1 MMAQGKAQHSHDPY
15 AQRAKTLAS
24 SVQRLRG
31 WVGSDPSKAP
41 ELADALVELTAH
53 RLLGHGYASAAADAQ
68 EAVRRAAE
76 LLAAKGPLGP
86 YTSITDAVR
95 YVTAVIQ
102 LAAIQTGLGMPDAA
116 GRTIESLRD
125 INDQLGDGLRSHLKP
140 QTAIWALLCSARAAL
155 ASMDVAAANAYA
167 DATRARLAESGLDDV
182 PDANYLSMDV
192 DRLASDSR
200 WAGGRAEEAIAFLY
214 AAKVRYDTVVDG
226 RLQESARLSPALL
239 ERLAEPLA
247 GLYGDLADRLLMTG
261 EIDLGMATRRTL
273 IQLLREPSGRL
284 GDHSRAQLAS
294 AYADLGRD
302 LEASGRLFEADAAR
316 AEAAAVMPHGQPVDE
331 DHGSATLSPG
341 AQILAG
347 APLSPSAAFAA
358 STASTKIV
366 DLAALQAE
374 HQRRKAAWLEAERPG
389 AHQHE
394 LRLMDQA
401 RVDAEYREAEEANAK
416 QAEAARL
423 AVERARAEEEQRL
436 EATRQAAAEETERL
450 ERKRRR
456 EARIEAHR
464 LEAEK
469 RDAEQ
474 REAERLEAERIEL
487 ERLQAQIDE
496 LERTEK
502 PSHEQ

>member
-1 MMAQGKAQHSHDPY
+1 
-15 AQRAKTLAS
+15 
-24 SVQRLRG
+24 
-31 WVGSDPSKAP
+31 
-41 ELADALVELTAH
+41 
-53 RLLGHGYASAAADAQ
+53 
-68 EAVRRAAE
+68 
-76 LLAAKGPLGP
+76 
-86 YTSITDAVR
+86 
-95 YVTAVIQ
+95 
-102 LAAIQTGLGMPDAA
+102 
-116 GRTIESLRD
+116 
-125 INDQLGDGLRSHLKP
+125 
-140 QTAIWALLCSARAAL
+140 
-155 ASMDVAAANAYA
+155 
-167 DATRARLAESGLDDV
+167 
-182 PDANYLSMDV
+182 
-192 DRLASDSR
+192 
-200 WAGGRAEEAIAFLY
+200 
-214 AAKVRYDTVVDG
+214 
-226 RLQESARLSPALL
+226 
-239 ERLAEPLA
+239 
-247 GLYGDLADRLLMTG
+247 LADRLVMIG

-341 AQILAG
+341 AQILAW
-347 APLSPSAAFAA
+347 APLPPSAAYTA

-374 HQRRKAAWLEAERPG
+374 QQRRTVAWLEAERPG

-401 RVDAEYREAEEANAK
+401 RVDAEYRETEEANAK

-423 AVERARAEEEQRL
+423 AVERARAEEEQRF
-436 EATRQAAAEETERL
+436 EATRQAAAEEAERL

-496 LERTEK
+496 LERAEK

>member
-1 MMAQGKAQHSHDPY
+1 
-15 AQRAKTLAS
+15 
-24 SVQRLRG
+24 
-31 WVGSDPSKAP
+31 
-41 ELADALVELTAH
+41 
-53 RLLGHGYASAAADAQ
+53 
-68 EAVRRAAE
+68 
-76 LLAAKGPLGP
+76 
-86 YTSITDAVR
+86 
-95 YVTAVIQ
+95 
-102 LAAIQTGLGMPDAA
+102 
-116 GRTIESLRD
+116 
-125 INDQLGDGLRSHLKP
+125 
-140 QTAIWALLCSARAAL
+140 
-155 ASMDVAAANAYA
+155 
-167 DATRARLAESGLDDV
+167 
-182 PDANYLSMDV
+182 
-192 DRLASDSR
+192 
-200 WAGGRAEEAIAFLY
+200 
-214 AAKVRYDTVVDG
+214 VVDG

-239 ERLAEPLA
+239 ERLAEPVSS
-247 GLYGDLADRLLMTG
+247 LYGDLADRLVMTG

-316 AEAAAVMPHGQPVDE
+316 AEAAAVMHRQPGDE
-331 DHGSATLSPG
+331 DHGSAMLSPG
-341 AQILAG
+341 AQILAW
-347 APLSPSAAFAA
+347 APLSPSAAYTA

-374 HQRRKAAWLEAERPG
+374 QQRRTAAWLEAERPG

-436 EATRQAAAEETERL
+436 EATRQAATEEAERL

-464 LEAEK
+464 LEVEK

-496 LERTEK
+496 LERAEK